1 MVLMNSVYP
10 SPSSLPPCCH
20 FLSFQHQHLTLL
32 YSALP
37 SVTTTLLVSTQGLTD
52 CRYMRGGQHT
62 VPVHRC
68 IGLFHITQVKLCCPF
83 YSTQHPLFLRL
94 VGVPFFPSFSQYPPL
109 CKVIVW
115 PLQQQRERD
124 NGEKW
129 CFYTGLQRNH
139 SQTEYYHTIPFV
151 LDAVSVI

>member
-20 FLSFQHQHLTLL
+20 FFSFQHQHLTLL

-68 IGLFHITQVKLCCPF
+68 IGLFHILPNIL
-83 YSTQHPLFLRL
+83 H
-94 VGVPFFPSFSQYPPL
+94 FFVLMVCLSSPPFSQYPPL

-115 PLQQQRERD
+115 PLQQQRERQW
-124 NGEKW
+124 GEVVFLYW
-129 CFYTGLQRNH
+129 PIEEPFLDRILPYN
-139 SQTEYYHTIPFV
+139 TICIRRCICNLTFV
-151 LDAVSVI
+151 FHYV